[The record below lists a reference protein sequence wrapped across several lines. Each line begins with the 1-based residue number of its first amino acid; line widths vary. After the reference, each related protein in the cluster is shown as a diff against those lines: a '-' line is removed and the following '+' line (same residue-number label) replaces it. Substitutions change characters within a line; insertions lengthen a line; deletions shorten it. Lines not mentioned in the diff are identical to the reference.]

1 MTKQELFE
9 KLMDISDVCMS
20 WADCA
25 DCPLC
30 DNGDCMINGTPRFW
44 DDSKFYNL
52 LDVDDDEEDEETDD

>member
-9 KLMDISDVCMS
+9 ALMDIMDVCMS

-30 DNGDCMINGTPRFW
+30 DDDECMINGSPRTW
-44 DDSKFYNL
+44 NDSKFYNL
-52 LDVDDDEEDEETDD
+52 LDVDEDEEETDD